1 MTDTKIE
8 NLGLSSMTYNALK
21 NAGITDLAQL
31 ANMYEWQIE
40 NIRTIGRQTM
50 TVIRVYM
57 DRFNIHFKED
67 EEEEVPETPKPVS
80 PTMLENV
87 KLSPRSYNALKRHG
101 IDDLQE
107 LSEMELCEF
116 KRIRNL
122 GETSMK
128 EVMLCMCKHNVYFK
142 GCTKEEMNSYKF
154 WDNVCKEKKREQES
168 PGMYLDMTDKARKS
182 KALREAAK
190 AGAVEE
196 KPVEVLDEESF
207 WEACSRELSDLIM
220 AGYTIEDVCDE
231 LSITPSTFDL
241 INQLAPIR
249 KTTRDILKE
258 LKLIDKIIET
268 IPSAKPSTDSDKI
281 NQLELITAFMGDYS
295 LRTAETWTPKE
306 DSVLKYLIDRGLRST
321 LIQLIIPR
329 TKSSIQQRM
338 SKVHDIENITYNP
351 KGFPGVQCNY
361 SKTKSISND
370 VKVGKYSMNNIGELL
385 ENLVDAINKS
395 AEEGKSID
403 DIAEE
408 YNIHRDWVKMLLDKV
423 DSYEDT
429 VLEVIKNDKN
439 FSIETKNDLS
449 KITGISVPRLN
460 IICANLLRANKL
472 SIATLWKRELI
483 PSSYGECHEHEQQII
498 DWCRQGVT
506 KDLIGYMIKMNPSG
520 FRKYLSILTHK
531 NNLPVY
537 NELPNIRK
545 RGAGRN
551 IRFLQLMTLIDYHS
565 KDLCKGLDAES
576 TEIVLKNIK
585 KLRDELVEPVT
596 PDSEE
601 VTETAEVETSEPCN
615 EEERSFDDDFSMDA
629 FEDSDEED
637 VADEPTEK
645 FNDIIDE
652 HVEKFVDL
660 INESVSEAVKDPVDI
675 TEYHGLVEHED
686 TDEIEEP
693 KIERPSYLRRK
704 DEWTDHE
711 LEILKSMTLNGDTP
725 YEISRH
731 PDMHRSLGAIRL
743 RIDKLRANGE
753 LPKVVK
759 KEKPKKQKKT
769 KEKKDTYSAWTT
781 TEETKLI
788 QMHLAGSKVSDIAKA
803 LRRTKGS
810 VGVRIH
816 KLRSE
821 GRLPQGDP
829 EITSRFKPVWTDE
842 EIETIK
848 RMIKEGARVKDI
860 LPHLPNKNRTQVDNK
875 IADMRRTGKL

>member
-8 NLGLSSMTYNALK
+8 NLGLSTMTYNALK

-40 NIRTIGRQTM
+40 NIRTIGRQAM
-50 TVIRVYM
+50 TVIHVYM
-57 DRFNIHFKED
+57 ERFNIHFKED
-67 EEEEVPETPKPVS
+67 EEEVPEPPKTVS
-80 PTMLENV
+80 PTMLEYM

-116 KRIRNL
+116 KRIKNL
-122 GETSMK
+122 GSTSMK
-128 EVMLCMCKHNVYFK
+128 EVMLCMCVHNIYFK

-154 WDNVCKEKKREQES
+154 WDNVCKEKKREQEC
-168 PGMYLDMTDKARKS
+168 PYRYLDLRDEARKS
-182 KALREAAK
+182 KARREASKTNAT
-190 AGAVEE
+190 EE
-196 KPVEVLDEESF
+196 ETVEVLDEESF
-207 WEACSRELSDLIM
+207 WEACTRELSDLIM

-249 KTTRDILKE
+249 KTTKDILKE
-258 LKLIDKIIET
+258 LKVIDKIIEA
-268 IPSAKPSTDSDKI
+268 IPSAKASTDDAKI
-281 NQLELITAFMGDYS
+281 NQLELITAFIGDYS
-295 LRTAETWTPKE
+295 IRTGESWTPKE
-306 DSVLKYLIDRGLRST
+306 DSVLKYLIDRGLRVT
-321 LIQLIIPR
+321 LIQMVIPR
-329 TKSSIQQRM
+329 TSSSIQQRM
-338 SKVHDIENITYNP
+338 RKVHDIENISYNP

-361 SKTKSISND
+361 SKTKSISYD

-385 ENLVDAINKS
+385 ENLVDSINKS
-395 AEEGKSID
+395 VEEGKSID
-403 DIAEE
+403 EIAEE
-408 YNIHRDWVKMLLDKV
+408 FNIHRDWVKMLLDKV
-423 DSYEDT
+423 DSYEET

-460 IICANLLRANKL
+460 VICANLLRANKL

-483 PSSYGECHEHEQQII
+483 PSSYGEWNEHEQQII

-520 FRKYLSILTHK
+520 FRKYLSVLGRK
-531 NNLPVY
+531 NKLKLPVY
-537 NELPNIRK
+537 NEIPNIRK

-551 IRFLQLMTLIDYHS
+551 IRFLQLMTLIEYHS

-576 TEIVLKNIK
+576 TEIVLKNIE
-585 KLRDELVEPVT
+585 KLRDELVEPVM

-601 VTETAEVETSEPCN
+601 VTENAEVETSEPCN
-615 EEERSFDDDFSMDA
+615 EEETSFDDDFNLDA
-629 FEDSDEED
+629 FDDSDEED
-637 VADEPTEK
+637 VADEPELV
-645 FNDIIDE
+645 DI
-652 HVEKFVDL
+652 
-660 INESVSEAVKDPVDI
+660 INESVLEAVKDPKDI
-675 TEYHGLVEHED
+675 AEYHGLVEHKEP
-686 TDEIEEP
+686 TEEEP
-693 KIERPSYLRRK
+693 EPKHGRPSYLRRK
-704 DEWTDHE
+704 NVWTDHE

-731 PDMHRSLGAIRL
+731 PDMHRSLGAIQV

-759 KEKPKKQKKT
+759 KEKPKKEKKT
-769 KEKKDTYSAWTT
+769 KEKKDAYCTWTT

-788 QMHLAGSKVSDIAKA
+788 QMHLAGAKVSDIAKV
-803 LRRTKGS
+803 LGRSKGS

-816 KLRSE
+816 KLRAES
-821 GRLPQGDP
+821 RLPQGDP

-860 LPHLPNKNRTQVDNK
+860 LPHLPNKKRAQVDNK
-875 IADMRRTGKL
+875 IADMKRTGKL